1 METILPQ
8 HFLKDLKSK
17 GKKKLEQHLVPQEL
31 LDITVRYLR
40 YIIENKGI
48 ASDKRERF
56 RYFLE
61 QIDSQLDEIT
71 KSKKIR
77 LAIVELLK
85 SNIIQGSELQ
95 KLHLLMAKVGNI
107 KLEKHNGDH
116 YNDEYLGKSPNER
129 MVSALERLDND
140 AKETFYETIFPRVGL
155 LCNGEYI
162 QNEQMDVIKKD
173 GGYMVKTRFI
183 SERACFSPDTKQEIR
198 VQFGRRAKNI
208 GKHYHISFRM
218 NPEHYRQ
225 LRDTKFNNRDPNC
238 EIWYTTPKKPK
249 LLTPS
254 EPLKVSYAWSKEE
267 DGITINVAAGDQ
279 SQSGRV
285 MREDV
290 GDTELYP
297 PVETAI
303 GFTEVIIPAD
313 HPCVLEGVMG
323 EKLNALLK
331 EELEIQD
338 ALDFSSEEQDEKLK
352 QQILMTH
359 DKLEHLPT
367 EEQISQI
374 ERKEVMPDY
383 FAYTKPEEHLRMWDK
398 SPFAVFHQ
406 IYTIGALVDIIKY
419 DLLSLEQRYKR
430 GLFQEGLGMKLDL
443 DSGGALSIFTRI
455 ATKEGCEKSDSLR
468 NGIYLIFAPT
478 VINRMD
484 KYMYNE
490 DRSGSTAPEEF
501 AQRLTIDETFE
512 DQKENGYNKRNE
524 MMFNHGLPF
533 SSFIAIGV
541 SDERTRKRAI
551 TVLKKNDVYEIGGNP
566 VGQSVLIVGKTMD
579 LVEITKN
586 YVEQGGTNF

>member
-1 METILPQ
+1 METILTQ
-8 HFLKDLKSK
+8 YFLKELKPEN
-17 GKKKLEQHLVPQEL
+17 KKKLERQLVPQEL
-31 LDITVRYLR
+31 LDITVKYLR
-40 YIIENKGI
+40 YIIENKDI

-140 AKETFYETIFPRVGL
+140 AKETFYKTIFPRVGL

-173 GGYMVKTRFI
+173 EGYIREARFNRY
-183 SERACFSPDTKQEIR
+183 RAAGLSLDPNQQMR
-198 VQFGRRAKNI
+198 VQTSARTKKI
-208 GKHYHISFRM
+208 GQHYHISFRM
-218 NPEHYRQ
+218 TPGHYRQ
-225 LRDTKFNNRDPNC
+225 LRDTRFKDQDPNSL
-238 EIWYTTPKKPK
+238 IWYTKKK
-249 LLTPS
+249 QKMLELTGML
-254 EPLKVSYAWSKEE
+254 EVSYTWSIKR
-267 DGITINVAAGDQ
+267 DGITINVASGDQ
-279 SQSGRV
+279 SRYQSV
-285 MREDV
+285 D
-290 GDTELYP
+290 DIELYP
-297 PVETAI
+297 SVGASI
-303 GFTEVIIPAD
+303 GLTEVIIPAG
-313 HPCVLEGVMG
+313 HPYVAEGVIG

-430 GLFQEGLGMKLDL
+430 GLFQEGLGMQLDL
-443 DSGGALSIFTRI
+443 HSGGALSIFTRI

-533 SSFIAIGV
+533 SSLIAIGV

-551 TVLKKNDVYEIGGNP
+551 TVLKKNDVYEIGVNP
-566 VGQSVLIVGKTMD
+566 VGHSVLIVGKTMD